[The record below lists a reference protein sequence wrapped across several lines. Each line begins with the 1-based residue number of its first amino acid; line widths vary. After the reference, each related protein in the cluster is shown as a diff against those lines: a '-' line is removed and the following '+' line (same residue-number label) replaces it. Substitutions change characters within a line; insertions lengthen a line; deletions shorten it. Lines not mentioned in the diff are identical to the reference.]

1 MFLPLACQQEENK
14 KTRNMGEIE
23 KKFSHIASEHKIPKN
38 FLLTAAYTQSNFGVD
53 KDMLKEEVSLQ
64 KREPYYGIRKDE
76 IPAHI
81 NPDSDSA
88 LYELT
93 EHLASKIRILSE
105 ERKKGNPNWFD
116 LIAEVIVGNEGSD
129 KSLKHR
135 MTLKPMIQNYNDG
148 FKTYLGNDVIIL
160 KPSTQ
165 PLPDSFYIN
174 SEKTFKDTLKANSQE
189 KPQILLRFCKSNALI
204 CYENFKDSPLDSK
217 IPPAHFMVFKSFE
230 NEIEELSL
238 DFDKREESPNE
249 NTPEEQTV
257 VIVAGNAGLSA
268 NGYDPH
274 WLNWKSYYAL
284 GHKLKEILNYLKKD
298 NQYTKDEIRESIK
311 DDIPLPPLDLNIA
324 VYEKPQ
330 TWDSSLFFRT
340 LDSSIA
346 PKNAVDISSPLDN
359 TASKFT
365 NKASIEINLD
375 IANKKTTPHEI
386 LNYASKIHIYA
397 DDPFS
402 DDAWSLVINHELIP
416 QEMTLKYKIPLQSH
430 GIKNKSSNV
439 RFLKINILSKTNE
452 LLGSHILDF
461 KMKNL
466 K

>member
-1 MFLPLACQQEENK
+1 
-14 KTRNMGEIE
+14 
-23 KKFSHIASEHKIPKN
+23 
-38 FLLTAAYTQSNFGVD
+38 
-53 KDMLKEEVSLQ
+53 MLKKEVSLK

-105 ERKKGNPNWFD
+105 ERKKENPNWFD
-116 LIAEVIVGNEGSD
+116 LIAEVIVGNEDSD

-160 KPSTQ
+160 KPSSQ

-189 KPQILLRFCKSNALI
+189 KPQILLRFCKSNALL
-204 CYENFKDSPLDSK
+204 CYENFKENPLDSN

-238 DFDKREESPNE
+238 NPDL
-249 NTPEEQTV
+249 NTHELTWHGNNLEGQTIV
-257 VIVAGNAGLSA
+257 VIAGNAGLSD

-298 NQYTKDEIRESIK
+298 NEYTQDEIRESIK
-311 DDIPLPPLDLNIA
+311 DDIPLPPHDTTIA

-359 TASKFT
+359 TISKFT
-365 NKASIEINLD
+365 DRASIEINLD
-375 IANKKTTPHEI
+375 IDKKTTPHEI
-386 LNYASKIHIYA
+386 LNCAYRIHIYA

-430 GIKNKSSNV
+430 GIKNISSNV

-461 KMKNL
+461 KMNNL